1 MKNDDLTTMI
11 EKPLKEVTATPIQ
24 KVLKGNKAVQTKKM
38 QKVERKL
45 IKKSEKDQA
54 NKVKKQTNQ
63 ESTMKT
69 VKSKMDNNSQAVADE
84 LAKLLADE
92 NILYI
97 KTKNAHWN
105 VEGEDFYDKHKLF
118 EIQFGQIDELIDAVA
133 ERIRSIGHYAPA
145 TLKSYL
151 ELTHLTEQSRTK
163 NDSQGFITELL
174 SDHESIIAELRG
186 HIKSF
191 ADDFQ
196 DYGSADFITGLME
209 THEKMAWFLRSHLK
223 K

>member
-1 MKNDDLTTMI
+1 MKKEESKTTV
-11 EKPLKEVTATPIQ
+11 EKPLKEATTATIQ
-24 KVLKGNKAVQTKKM
+24 KVLKGNKAVLSKKM
-38 QKVERKL
+38 QKVERKF
-45 IKKSEKDQA
+45 IKRSVKLQA
-54 NKVKKQTNQ
+54 NKTKNQTNK
-63 ESTMKT
+63 EIMKT
-69 VKSKMDNNSQAVADE
+69 IKGKMATSSQAVADE

-92 NILYI
+92 NVLYI

-105 VEGEDFYDKHKLF
+105 IEGEDFYDKHKFF

-151 ELTHLTEQSRTK
+151 ELTHLTEQTSTK
-163 NDSQGFITELL
+163 NDSQGFIAELL

-196 DYGSADFITGLME
+196 DYGSSDFITGLME